1 MPDKVTRE
9 AYRGAR
15 SRETRGISRCTEPGD
30 EKTRFSA
37 RPAPL
42 HPGGVPGLPDN
53 VTREAYRGARS
64 RETRRHAFLRDPHLF
79 IQVAFRVC
87 RIT

>member
-1 MPDKVTRE
+1 M
-9 AYRGAR
+9 
-15 SRETRGISRCTEPGD
+15 
-30 EKTRFSA
+30 
-37 RPAPL
+37 
-42 HPGGVPGLPDN
+42 PDN